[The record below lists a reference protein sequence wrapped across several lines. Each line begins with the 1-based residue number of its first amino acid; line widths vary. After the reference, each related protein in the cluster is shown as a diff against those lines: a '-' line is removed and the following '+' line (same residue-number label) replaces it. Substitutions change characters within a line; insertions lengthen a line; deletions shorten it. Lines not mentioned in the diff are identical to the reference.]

1 VVKKDNITIQ
11 DVADRAGV
19 SIMTVSRVMSKKAN
33 VKEAT
38 RRKILDAIAELNYQP
53 NVAAR
58 SLAGSGSYFL
68 GLIYDNPNAAYL
80 SQILMGALHKCTE
93 NGYHLI
99 INAFERKDDGHYE
112 IDKNLIGTS
121 KVSGVIIPPP
131 LCDAPEILSALTKAN
146 IPIVRIAPQT
156 QPNRSPFVTMDD
168 RQAAY
173 DMTEYLID
181 LGHRK
186 IGFIKGHP
194 DHGASDRR
202 YDGMRAAL
210 KKHDIPL
217 PDDYIQQGYF
227 SYKSGITC
235 AENLL
240 NLAERP
246 TAIFASN
253 DDMAAATISM
263 AQKHGLIVPDD
274 LSVVGFDDVPLAS
287 SIWPELTTI
296 RQPIMAMAE
305 KAAEFL
311 MFPDNE
317 AEKDNIL
324 DYKLIIRE
332 SASGPLK
339 RISR

>member
-1 VVKKDNITIQ
+1 MVKKDNITIQ

-53 NVAAR
+53 NAAAR

-93 NGYHLI
+93 NGFHLI
-99 INAFERKDDGHYE
+99 INAFERKEDGCYE

-173 DMTEYLID
+173 DMTEYLIE

-202 YDGMRAAL
+202 YNGMQAAL
-210 KKHDIPL
+210 KKHGIPL
-217 PDDYIQQGYF
+217 PEDYIQQGYF
-227 SYKSGITC
+227 SYKSGISC

-287 SIWPELTTI
+287 SIC
-296 RQPIMAMAE
+296 R
-305 KAAEFL
+305 
-311 MFPDNE
+311 
-317 AEKDNIL
+317 
-324 DYKLIIRE
+324 
-332 SASGPLK
+332 S
-339 RISR
+339 